1 VNYSS
6 SPEERAASYAFD
18 ILEEQEEFE
27 RELAES
33 ADLQAELASFQAAV
47 GDLAYAV
54 PPVPLPA
61 EIKHKL
67 FDRLDRLDA
76 QPDNL
81 LDLMNWSIADLQKV
95 AMDLSDWKPF
105 PLPEGSE
112 RVTWQVDK
120 DRSQVAF
127 FLRIYT
133 PGSLPNHWH
142 ATGESILV
150 LEGNFI
156 DDDGTVYG
164 VGDRFD
170 APANTS
176 HQPSTSMGC
185 LVLGVSSMD
194 DRRLPTLV

>member
-27 RELAES
+27 RELAASEQ
-33 ADLQAELASFQAAV
+33 LQAELASFHAAV
-47 GDLAYAV
+47 GDLAYGV
-54 PPVPLPA
+54 PLLPLPA
-61 EIKHKL
+61 GIKNKL

-76 QPDNL
+76 KPDNL
-81 LDLMNWSIADLQKV
+81 LDLMDWSIPDLQQV
-95 AMDLSDWKPF
+95 AMDLRDWKPF

-112 RVTWQVDK
+112 QVTWQVDR

-127 FLRIYT
+127 FLRIYR

-142 ATGESILV
+142 DTGESILV

-156 DDDGTVYG
+156 DDDGTVYE

-170 APANTS
+170 AAANTS
-176 HQPSTSMGC
+176 HQPTTSMGC
-185 LVLGVSSMD
+185 LVLAVTSMN
-194 DRRLPTLV
+194 DRRLPALV